1 VVKTRTVKE
10 LIAGR
15 NGGAKPQQHRLR
27 RWSANLGSVM
37 ALAQRYVVG
46 DVVGGGTFGE
56 VRLGLERSSGRMVA
70 LKVVRSLG
78 DGEGGQRGARGRGS
92 SRPTSTVQQVPIG
105 AFREACALRL
115 LAPHEHVVEM
125 VEMFASGSGI
135 CIVLELAELDLR
147 QLLALR
153 GALDEPSC
161 KFVLRAAARGLA
173 HCHAHGI
180 MHRDIKPSNVL
191 LWRSGQ
197 VKLADFGLARSFR
210 GSADAD
216 ASEQPRQLSHQVAT
230 RWYRAPE
237 LLFGSRSYDERVDTF
252 SLGAVAGEMVL
263 GYAMFP
269 GENDIDQVYRVF
281 QVLGSAERSVLEEDM
296 GRPPDLDKVEFP
308 PMQRI
313 EGFFDDARASPELV
327 AAIYGL
333 LELSPRRRWSAQ
345 RLLEN
350 EVFFLD
356 PLPAFGAD
364 LDGVVIA

>member
-1 VVKTRTVKE
+1 
-10 LIAGR
+10 
-15 NGGAKPQQHRLR
+15 
-27 RWSANLGSVM
+27 M
-37 ALAQRYVVG
+37 ALAQRYAAG
-46 DVVGGGTFGE
+46 DVVGSGTFGE
-56 VRLGLERSSGRMVA
+56 VRLGVQRSSGRSVA

-78 DGEGGQRGARGRGS
+78 DGEGGQQRGARGRGVARS
-92 SRPTSTVQQVPIG
+92 CAAVHQVPIG

-115 LAPHEHVVEM
+115 LAPHEHVVEL

-135 CIVLELAELDLR
+135 CLVLELAELDLR

-197 VKLADFGLARSFR
+197 VKLADFGLARSFLGR
-210 GSADAD
+210 ADAD
-216 ASEQPRQLSHQVAT
+216 AAAQPRLLSHQVAT

-237 LLFGSRSYDERVDTF
+237 VLFGSRSYDERIDMF
-252 SLGAVAGEMVL
+252 ALGAVAGEMAL

-269 GENDIDQVYRVF
+269 GENDIDQVYRVL

-296 GRPPDLDKVEFP
+296 GRPPDLDKIEFP
-308 PMQRI
+308 PMQSI
-313 EGFFDDARASPELV
+313 EGFFTDARVSPQLV

-345 RLLEN
+345 RLLECD
-350 EVFFLD
+350 VFFLD
-356 PLPAFGAD
+356 PLPAFSID
-364 LDGVVIA
+364 LDGVVIN